1 MLRSDL
7 CAYSDAYIVE
17 KRTKDLLAAVANE
30 NDKAEKNVALIMFQ
44 LDHAIQKLTVDGR
57 DLDIVMPMYNML
69 EYRLDIV
76 YRKSFRYNTKKQ
88 KKHQWN
94 VCSFIQKW

>member
-7 CAYSDAYIVE
+7 CAYSDAYIVG

-44 LDHAIQKLTVDGR
+44 LDHAI
-57 DLDIVMPMYNML
+57 
-69 EYRLDIV
+69 
-76 YRKSFRYNTKKQ
+76 
-88 KKHQWN
+88 
-94 VCSFIQKW
+94 